1 MNNNQLTIVFSKLRD
16 LNEVPMKIKTRYYI
30 SKIYSYV
37 TDKLQPYFIAEKD
50 LVKKYGKKGS
60 DGEYEKAEN
69 GGIVLNV
76 TDECNRE
83 YSELQ
88 LIEVNISDAPKI
100 SLDYLIEAGLELT
113 ESEMEAFNNFIE

>member
-1 MNNNQLTIVFSKLRD
+1 MNNNKLTIVFSKLRD
-16 LNEVPMKIKTRYYI
+16 LNEIPLKIKTRYYI
-30 SKIYSYV
+30 SKVYSYV
-37 TDKLQPYFIAEKD
+37 TDKLQPYFISENE
-50 LVKKYGKKGS
+50 LVRKYGKRGS
-60 DGEYEKAEN
+60 DGEYEKSEN

-76 TDECNRE
+76 TDECNKE

-88 LIEVNISDAPKI
+88 LIEVDISDAPKI